1 MSFTKRAM
9 KQINEAVRDVEAEK
23 LGKKV
28 AREMEWDGV
37 RIMFAFQEAL
47 TDANFHSEAKK
58 VDDMIADAVGAV
70 GRTLWRVSPEWSSRS
85 KKSR

>member
-23 LGKKV
+23 LGRKV
-28 AREMEWDGV
+28 AREMKWDGV

-58 VDDMIADAVGAV
+58 VGDMIADADSLEI
-70 GRTLWRVSPEWSSRS
+70 RR
-85 KKSR
+85 